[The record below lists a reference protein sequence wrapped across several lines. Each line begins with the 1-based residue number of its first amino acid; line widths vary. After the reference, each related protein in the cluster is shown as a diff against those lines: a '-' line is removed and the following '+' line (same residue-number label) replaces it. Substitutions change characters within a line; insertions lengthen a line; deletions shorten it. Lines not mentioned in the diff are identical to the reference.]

1 VNEWTGKERVLRA
14 MEFKPTDRV
23 PVAGGFVRHPDF
35 LAGTAGVTIEEF
47 WDDPRGVATRAFR
60 KLGVDCVIGLILPSP
75 GSPIGAEVEHRSQDR
90 FDSPEAVVEAIDE
103 LPSLEELHREFD
115 IEGEYETYLRTY
127 REGEEVIGDDIL
139 WLPNGFRYVAKFQNE
154 ADFGAENY
162 YMALALYPGQMR
174 RYFEYSGE
182 QAFLRNTAVARA
194 IVDHDLPRV
203 MWLGQDACDNRGPYI
218 DPETMNE
225 IYIRYV
231 RRSLEPLKDIGVR
244 IIWHSD
250 GNIMPIVPYLL
261 DAGVDGFQGL
271 QETVETRVDIAE
283 LRSMTTR
290 ADRPPVIVGSVST
303 ITTMPFGTPE
313 EVRAEVR
320 RCRNLADA
328 RGGGWI
334 LNFSSSV
341 GPEVP
346 AENLRAFFDAAHRHS
361 HSSSSFRPPP
371 RAAPSG

>member
-1 VNEWTGKERVLRA
+1 MSELTGKDRVLSA
-14 MEFKPTDRV
+14 IEFDATDKV
-23 PVAGGFVRHPDF
+23 PVAGGFVRHPQF
-35 LAGTAGVTIEEF
+35 LADTAGVSVEEF
-47 WDDPRGVATRAFR
+47 WADPRGAAIRAFR
-60 KLGVDCVIGLILPSP
+60 KLGVDCIIGLILPRP
-75 GSPIGAEVEHRSQDR
+75 GSPVGAEVEHRTQER
-90 FDSPEAVVEAIDE
+90 FDSPEAVADAIAE
-103 LPSLEELHREFD
+103 LPSLPQLHREFD
-115 IEGEYETYLRTY
+115 FDREYEAYLRTY
-127 REGEEVIGDDIL
+127 RDGEDAIGEDIL

-162 YMALALYPGQMR
+162 YMVLALYPDRMR

-194 IVDHDLPRV
+194 MVDHDLPRV
-203 MWLGQDACDNRGPYI
+203 MWMGQDACDNRGPYI

-244 IIWHSD
+244 ILWHSD

-271 QETVETRVDIAE
+271 QETVETPVDIE
-283 LRSMTTR
+283 KLRSMTTR
-290 ADRPPVIVGSVST
+290 AGRSPVIVGSVST

-313 EVRAEVR
+313 EVRAEVQ
-320 RCRNLADA
+320 RCQSLADQ
-328 RGGGWI
+328 GGVGWI

-346 AENLRAFFDAAHRHS
+346 SENLRAFFDAAAEPGTR
-361 HSSSSFRPPP
+361 
-371 RAAPSG
+371 